1 MTHINKCYINR
12 NNNNVLF
19 VQASDIAKGKR
30 RIFTSEHNT
39 IGSKRI
45 FVNYRTH
52 FVLSLTLLIK
62 LIYANI
68 YHKS

>member
-39 IGSKRI
+39 IGKE
-45 FVNYRTH
+45 F
-52 FVLSLTLLIK
+52 L
-62 LIYANI
+62 
-68 YHKS
+68 

>member
-52 FVLSLTLLIK
+52 SVL
-62 LIYANI
+62 
-68 YHKS
+68 